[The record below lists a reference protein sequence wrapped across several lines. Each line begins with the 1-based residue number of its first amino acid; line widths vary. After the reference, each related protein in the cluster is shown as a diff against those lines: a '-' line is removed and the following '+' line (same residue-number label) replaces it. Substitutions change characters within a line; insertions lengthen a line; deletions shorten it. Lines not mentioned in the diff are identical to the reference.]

1 MHEAS
6 KSIFFRLK
14 DSRYATRYFV
24 GDGIDIGAGEDPLG
38 QYKEFFPLMQSCR
51 AWDMIDGDA
60 QQMQSVNE
68 NTFDFVHSAHCLEHL
83 VDPKI
88 GLNNWIRILKPGG
101 HLICII
107 PDEDLYEQGVFPSTY
122 NLDHKHTFTINK
134 KSSWSSYSINVLDLI
149 KNLDHDVE
157 VKKIELM
164 DSTYR
169 YKLSLDQRFDQ
180 TLTPVGES
188 AIEFILRKR

>member
-14 DSRYATRYFV
+14 DSRYATRYLR
-24 GDGIDIGAGEDPLG
+24 GDGIDIGSGEDSLG
-38 QYKEFFPLMQSCR
+38 QYYEFFPLMTSLR
-51 AWDMIDGDA
+51 SWDLEDGDA
-60 QQMQSVNE
+60 QYMNSVLE
-68 NTFDFVHSAHCLEHL
+68 NTFDFVHSSHCLEHMM
-83 VDPKI
+83 DPKI
-88 GLNNWIRILKPGG
+88 ALNNWIRILKPGG

-107 PDEDLYEQGVFPSTY
+107 PDEDLYEQGIFPSTY
-122 NLDHKHTFTINK
+122 NNDHKWTFTINK
-134 KSSWSSYSINVLDLI
+134 KSSWSPNSINLLDLI

-169 YKLSLDQRFDQ
+169 YNLGMRIDQ
-180 TLTPVGES
+180 TMTPVGES
-188 AIEFILRKR
+188 AIEFILKKQ